1 MSRRQMGQS
10 ADQTATITQRP
21 TPTYSR
27 ILCGLPSR
35 SESIKLG
42 AAASAGARNIKPS
55 AIAVERASSVIRRCR
70 RKMGPIYFLMEY
82 IVAEKFRIEKD
93 TLGELAV
100 PADAWYGVQTA
111 RAVANFP
118 ISGRGPDT
126 DFIIA
131 HARVKYAAAVAN
143 RDAGWL
149 DSRLAAA
156 VIEAAEKIVAGECHD
171 QFVVDRFQAGAGT
184 SHN

>member
-10 ADQTATITQRP
+10 ADQTVTITQRP
-21 TPTYSR
+21 WPKYSR

-35 SESIKLG
+35 SESARLG
-42 AAASAGARNIKPS
+42 APASATVTNIRPS
-55 AIAVERASSVIRRCR
+55 ARADKRASSVICRCR

-118 ISGRGPDT
+118 ISGR
-126 DFIIA
+126 
-131 HARVKYAAAVAN
+131 R
-143 RDAGWL
+143 
-149 DSRLAAA
+149 
-156 VIEAAEKIVAGECHD
+156 
-171 QFVVDRFQAGAGT
+171 
-184 SHN
+184 